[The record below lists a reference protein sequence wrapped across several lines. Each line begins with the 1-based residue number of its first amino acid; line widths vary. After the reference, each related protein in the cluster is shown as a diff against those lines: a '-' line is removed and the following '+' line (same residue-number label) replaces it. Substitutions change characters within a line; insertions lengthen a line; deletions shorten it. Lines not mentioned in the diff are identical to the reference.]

1 MANPPVWKNAKNL
14 RLVVWAD
21 KHLIAHHRKS
31 NRRSRSLSLAHA
43 RARVEKVDLLLI
55 PPVQLACLSDSRMR
69 LALVPDWSVP
79 AKAEEQLMRS
89 KFPQLAG
96 GQQLS

>member
-1 MANPPVWKNAKNL
+1 MGGQAPDSSLPKEQPVDHAAVVFPRDL
-14 RLVVWAD
+14 RC
-21 KHLIAHHRKS
+21 
-31 NRRSRSLSLAHA
+31 RSLSLA
-43 RARVEKVDLLLI
+43 RARVGRVGLLLI
-55 PPVQLACLSDSRMR
+55 PPVHLACVSDSRMR